1 MKKLILFISMPCIL
15 FSQNFPTCGYDLLVE
30 AYQKT
35 NPNYQKSIDYAFEVA
50 KEWSESQSLVS
61 DSDTLRRLPVV
72 VHVLY
77 QNESEN
83 ISDEIIQSQID
94 VLNEDYRRLNADTTN
109 TRAQFDTLAGR
120 SNFEF
125 FLATTDPDGNPTSGI
140 TRTSTSV
147 ESFLNETIF
156 LNLNSDIMNSMKS
169 PTTNGVSAW
178 PSDKYINIWICD
190 ISINGEIQIFGY
202 ATPPNNLPNW
212 QGEPPTPAEHDGL
225 VIHYELFGRDATVNF
240 GTPVAF
246 LGRVT
251 THEMGHYLGLRHIWG
266 DGPCNDDDGIDDTPF
281 SDFDSQNSCNQT
293 KNSCVDTP
301 YDFHDMVEN
310 YMDYSSP
317 SCQNIFTK
325 GQMGLIRGVLANQRE
340 NLPQQTFA
348 LESHQYSSFSVYP
361 NPTKE
366 RLNIELK
373 STDVASELQ
382 LFDLSGKIIWQR
394 ELQQNDYQH
403 SIQIET
409 TNFAS
414 GIYFLKLKSKSLLSR
429 TQKVIIN

>member
-15 FSQNFPTCGYDLLVE
+15 FSQNFPTCGYDLLVK

-156 LNLNSDIMNSMKS
+156 LNPNSDIMNSMKS

-212 QGEPPTPAEHDGL
+212 LLAPPTSPENDGI
-225 VIHYELFGRDATVNF
+225 VIHYETFGRDAVVNVGF
-240 GTPVAF
+240 QTAF
-246 LGRVT
+246 LGRVV
-251 THEMGHYLGLRHIWG
+251 THEMGHFLGLRHIWG
-266 DGPCNDDDGIDDTPF
+266 DGPCSDDDGIDDTPF
-281 SDFDSQNSCNQT
+281 SDLNGLNMCFHN
-293 KNSCVDTP
+293 KNSCVDSP
-301 YDFHDMVEN
+301 FDYHDMIEN

-325 GQMGLIRGVLANQRE
+325 GQMGLMLGVLANHRVD
-340 NLPQQTFA
+340 LPEQNVD
-348 LESHQYSSFSVYP
+348 LIPQYKVYFNVYP
-361 NPTKE
+361 NPTKD
-366 RLNIELK
+366 LLYIESGAIESQSK
-373 STDVASELQ
+373 LQ
-382 LFDLSGKIIWQR
+382 LFDLSGKVIW
-394 ELQQNDYQH
+394 EKDLLKNTFEH
-403 SIQIET
+403 VPLVTS
-409 TNFAS
+409 NFAR
-414 GIYFLKLKSKSLLSR
+414 GIYFLKLHSKLHISP
-429 TQKVIIN
+429 TQKVVLN

>member
-15 FSQNFPTCGYDLLVE
+15 FSQNFPTCGYDLLVK

-156 LNLNSDIMNSMKS
+156 LNPNSDIMNSMKS

-212 QGEPPTPAEHDGL
+212 LLAPPTSAENDGI
-225 VIHYELFGRDATVNF
+225 VIHYETFGRDAVVNVGF
-240 GTPVAF
+240 QTAF
-246 LGRVT
+246 LGRVV
-251 THEMGHYLGLRHIWG
+251 THEMGHFLGLRHIWG
-266 DGPCNDDDGIDDTPF
+266 DGPCSDDDGIDDTPF
-281 SDFDSQNSCNQT
+281 SDSNGLNMCFHN
-293 KNSCVDTP
+293 KNSCVDSP
-301 YDFHDMVEN
+301 FDYHDMIEN

-325 GQMGLIRGVLANQRE
+325 GQMGIMLGVLANHRVD
-340 NLPQQTFA
+340 LPEQNVD
-348 LESHQYSSFSVYP
+348 LIPQYKVYFNVYP
-361 NPTKE
+361 NPTKD
-366 RLNIELK
+366 LLYIESGAIESQSK
-373 STDVASELQ
+373 LQ
-382 LFDLSGKIIWQR
+382 LFDLSGKVIW
-394 ELQQNDYQH
+394 EKDLLKNTFEH
-403 SIQIET
+403 VPLVTS
-409 TNFAS
+409 NFAR
-414 GIYFLKLKSKSLLSR
+414 GIYFLKLHSKLHISP
-429 TQKVIIN
+429 TQKVVLN

>member
-15 FSQNFPTCGYDLLVE
+15 FSQNFPTCGYDLLVK

-156 LNLNSDIMNSMKS
+156 LNPNSDIMNSMKS

-212 QGEPPTPAEHDGL
+212 LLAPPTSAENDGI
-225 VIHYELFGRDATVNF
+225 VIHYETFGRDAVVNVGF
-240 GTPVAF
+240 QTAF
-246 LGRVT
+246 LGRVV
-251 THEMGHYLGLRHIWG
+251 THEMGHFLGLRHIWG
-266 DGPCNDDDGIDDTPF
+266 DGPCSDDDGIDDTPF
-281 SDFDSQNSCNQT
+281 SDSNGLNMCFHN
-293 KNSCVDTP
+293 KNSCVDSP
-301 YDFHDMVEN
+301 FDYHDMIEN

-325 GQMGLIRGVLANQRE
+325 GQMGLMLGELANHRVD
-340 NLPQQTFA
+340 LPEQNVD
-348 LESHQYSSFSVYP
+348 LIPQYKVYFNVYP
-361 NPTKE
+361 NPTKD
-366 RLNIELK
+366 LLYIESGAIESQSK
-373 STDVASELQ
+373 LQ
-382 LFDLSGKIIWQR
+382 LFDLSGKVIW
-394 ELQQNDYQH
+394 EKDLLKNTFEH
-403 SIQIET
+403 VPLVTS
-409 TNFAS
+409 NFAR
-414 GIYFLKLKSKSLLSR
+414 GIYFLKLHSKLHISP
-429 TQKVIIN
+429 TQKVVLN

>member
-156 LNLNSDIMNSMKS
+156 LNPNSDIMNSMKS

-212 QGEPPTPAEHDGL
+212 LLAPPTSPENDGI
-225 VIHYELFGRDATVNF
+225 VIHYETFGRDAVVNVGF
-240 GTPVAF
+240 QTAF
-246 LGRVT
+246 LGRVV
-251 THEMGHYLGLRHIWG
+251 THEMGHFLGLRHIWG
-266 DGPCNDDDGIDDTPF
+266 DGPCSDDDGIDDTPF
-281 SDFDSQNSCNQT
+281 SDSNGLNMCFHN
-293 KNSCVDTP
+293 KNSCVDSP
-301 YDFHDMVEN
+301 FDYHDMIEN

-325 GQMGLIRGVLANQRE
+325 GQMGLMLGVLANHRVD
-340 NLPQQTFA
+340 LPEQNVD
-348 LESHQYSSFSVYP
+348 LIPQYKVYFNVYP
-361 NPTKE
+361 NPTKD
-366 RLNIELK
+366 LLYIESGAIESQSK
-373 STDVASELQ
+373 LQ
-382 LFDLSGKIIWQR
+382 LFDLSGKVIW
-394 ELQQNDYQH
+394 EKDLLKNTFEH
-403 SIQIET
+403 VPLVTS
-409 TNFAS
+409 NFAR
-414 GIYFLKLKSKSLLSR
+414 GIYFLKLHSKLHISP
-429 TQKVIIN
+429 TQKVVLN

>member
-15 FSQNFPTCGYDLLVE
+15 FSQNFPTCGYDLLVK

-156 LNLNSDIMNSMKS
+156 LNPNSDIMNSMKS

-212 QGEPPTPAEHDGL
+212 LLAPPTSAENDGI
-225 VIHYELFGRDATVNF
+225 VIHYETFGRDAVVNVGF
-240 GTPVAF
+240 QTAF
-246 LGRVT
+246 LGRVV
-251 THEMGHYLGLRHIWG
+251 THEMGHFLGLRHIWG
-266 DGPCNDDDGIDDTPF
+266 DGPCSDDDGIDDTPF
-281 SDFDSQNSCNQT
+281 SDSNGLNMCFHN
-293 KNSCVDTP
+293 KNSCVDSP
-301 YDFHDMVEN
+301 FDYHDMIEN

-325 GQMGLIRGVLANQRE
+325 GQMGLMLGVLANHRVD
-340 NLPQQTFA
+340 LPEQNVD
-348 LESHQYSSFSVYP
+348 LIPQYKVYFNVYP
-361 NPTKE
+361 NPTKD
-366 RLNIELK
+366 LLYIESGAIESQSK
-373 STDVASELQ
+373 LQ
-382 LFDLSGKIIWQR
+382 LFDLSGKVIW
-394 ELQQNDYQH
+394 EKDLLKNTFEH
-403 SIQIET
+403 VPLVTS
-409 TNFAS
+409 NFAR
-414 GIYFLKLKSKSLLSR
+414 GIYFLKLHSKLHISP
-429 TQKVIIN
+429 TQKVVLN